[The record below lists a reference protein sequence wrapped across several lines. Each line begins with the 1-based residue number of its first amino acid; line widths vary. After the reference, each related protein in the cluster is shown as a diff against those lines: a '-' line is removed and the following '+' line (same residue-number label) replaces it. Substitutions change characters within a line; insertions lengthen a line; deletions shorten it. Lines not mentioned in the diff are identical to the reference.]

1 MIPGGCM
8 VLTIY
13 GRDENNDSSVKHSPT
28 IWEFF
33 GMMLNDMVL
42 EGLIE
47 ESKLDSFNIPFYGA
61 LAEEVRDVIQAE
73 GSFTIKRLESFHV
86 SWDASIDDRYRDT
99 MDKYT
104 KGKFVA
110 KRMRAIMESILARH
124 FGDEIVDVLFQR
136 FSIKI
141 GEYMETVNGEYNNH
155 VVSMAKA

>member
-1 MIPGGCM
+1 
-8 VLTIY
+8 
-13 GRDENNDSSVKHSPT
+13 
-28 IWEFF
+28 
-33 GMMLNDMVL
+33 
-42 EGLIE
+42 
-47 ESKLDSFNIPFYGA
+47 
-61 LAEEVRDVIQAE
+61 
-73 GSFTIKRLESFHV
+73 
-86 SWDASIDDRYRDT
+86 
-99 MDKYT
+99 MDKHT

>member
-1 MIPGGCM
+1 MQ
-8 VLTIY
+8 
-13 GRDENNDSSVKHSPT
+13 
-28 IWEFF
+28 
-33 GMMLNDMVL
+33 
-42 EGLIE
+42 GLIE

-61 LAEEVRDVIQAE
+61 LAEEVRDLIQAE

>member
-8 VLTIY
+8 VLTIF
-13 GRDENNDSSVKHSPT
+13 GRDENIDSSVKHSPT
-28 IWEFF
+28 IREFF
-33 GMMLNDMVL
+33 GKMLIL
-42 EGLIE
+42 
-47 ESKLDSFNIPFYGA
+47 FYGA

-110 KRMRAIMESILARH
+110 KRMRATMESILARH
-124 FGDEIVDVLFQR
+124 FGDEIVDC
-136 FSIKI
+136 
-141 GEYMETVNGEYNNH
+141 METVNGAYNNH